1 MEAYQNTALS
11 PGERAADLLSR
22 MSLEEKMGQV
32 VGYYPN
38 AMETE
43 GEFEAAYPQGAGQ
56 VSCLEMRSLE
66 DLSEAAA
73 FQRDIQTK
81 IMALSEHHIP
91 AIFHMEGLCG
101 AYLPGAASFAS
112 GIGRGAAWDPGLEER
127 IGEIVGRQERAAGI
141 TQTLAPVLDISHDS
155 RMGRQGETYGE
166 DPVIA
171 SALGSAF
178 VRGLQGGETG
188 GRRSESVAKHFLG
201 FHASEGGIHG
211 TVCEIT
217 DHTLRELYAKP
228 FQAAITE
235 AGLRGVMPC
244 YCSINGEPVSASKR
258 ILTGLLREEM
268 GFDGV
273 AVSDYCAVS
282 NIHNVQKLC
291 DSPAEAG
298 LRAMEAGMDME
309 LHFKACFNEELAE
322 WFRTG
327 KADIGILDRAVRRIL
342 EAKFRMGL
350 FEHPFALTG
359 DALTEAFGREE
370 DRRISLD
377 AARES
382 LVLLKN
388 NGVLP
393 VAPDV
398 KKIAVIGWQASTA
411 RIFYGGYTHFSMA
424 EGLQAAISTMAGLQ
438 TEKGEKEEIPYI
450 PGTRIQADDPSF
462 EEVLKRQNPKVKSLL
477 EQLKT
482 DMPGTTI
489 VYAEGYTFAGDDLSG
504 HEEALR
510 AAAEAD
516 LVILTLGG
524 KHGTGSIAS
533 MGEGIDASEIGLP
546 PCQEEFLKK
555 LARLQKPSV
564 GIHFNGRPVSSD
576 AAEECLDAILEAWNP
591 SEGGAQAIVEA
602 LLGRYNPGGK
612 LPLSVA
618 RRSGQ
623 IPVYYNHVN
632 GSGYHQGE
640 SIAFSEYV
648 DLTHKPRYPFGY
660 GLSYTEFS
668 YSDLRLSAKCAAPED
683 VIEIQVTVKNT
694 GRMAGDEVVQLY
706 IQDEYA
712 QMIRPVKELAGF
724 LRVSL
729 APGESKTVVFRMKV
743 SQTAFVGRDGNWI
756 VEAGNIQVMIGSSSE
771 EIRLT
776 DSFAITQSREICG
789 RERGFYAEARAAG
802 M

>member
-38 AMETE
+38 AMEKE

-101 AYLPGAASFAS
+101 AYLPGAASFPS

-178 VRGLQGGETG
+178 VRGLQGGETE

-211 TVCEIT
+211 TVCEIS

-244 YCSINGEPVSASKR
+244 YCAINGEPVSASKR

-273 AVSDYCAVS
+273 AVSDYCAVL

-309 LHFKACFNEELAE
+309 LHFKSCFNEELAE
-322 WFRTG
+322 WFRAG
-327 KADIGILDRAVRRIL
+327 KADVRILDQAVRRIL

-393 VAPDV
+393 IAPEV

-462 EEVLKRQNPKVKSLL
+462 EEVLKRQNPWVKSLL

-482 DMPGTTI
+482 DMPDTTI

-546 PCQEEFLKK
+546 GRIFKK
-555 LARLQKPSV
+555 A
-564 GIHFNGRPVSSD
+564 
-576 AAEECLDAILEAWNP
+576 
-591 SEGGAQAIVEA
+591 GAVTEA
-602 LLGRYNPGGK
+602 LRG
-612 LPLSVA
+612 
-618 RRSGQ
+618 
-623 IPVYYNHVN
+623 H
-632 GSGYHQGE
+632 
-640 SIAFSEYV
+640 
-648 DLTHKPRYPFGY
+648 
-660 GLSYTEFS
+660 
-668 YSDLRLSAKCAAPED
+668 
-683 VIEIQVTVKNT
+683 
-694 GRMAGDEVVQLY
+694 
-706 IQDEYA
+706 
-712 QMIRPVKELAGF
+712 
-724 LRVSL
+724 
-729 APGESKTVVFRMKV
+729 
-743 SQTAFVGRDGNWI
+743 
-756 VEAGNIQVMIGSSSE
+756 
-771 EIRLT
+771 
-776 DSFAITQSREICG
+776 SF
-789 RERGFYAEARAAG
+789 
-802 M
+802 